1 MRLFIR
7 KKVPI
12 VTALV
17 FKEPPAPDKSR
28 YCRLGRK
35 LSCRLSARRR
45 IYSEIL
51 LVVQVPFLRW
61 LHGSKHPKQ

>member
-1 MRLFIR
+1 MRLFIG
-7 KKVPI
+7 KKTPI

-17 FKEPPAPDKSR
+17 PKEPPSPDKSR

-35 LSCRLSARRR
+35 LRPVERCHR

-51 LVVQVPFLRW
+51 LVVQAPFLRW
-61 LHGSKHPKQ
+61 LHGSEHPKQ